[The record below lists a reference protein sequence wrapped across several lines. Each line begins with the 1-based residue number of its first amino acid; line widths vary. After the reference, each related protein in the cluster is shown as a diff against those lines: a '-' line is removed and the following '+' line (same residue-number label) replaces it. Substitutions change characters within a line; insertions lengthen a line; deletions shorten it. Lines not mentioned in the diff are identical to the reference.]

1 MNKLDRLLQFWRIRV
16 ASKSILPG
24 STVLDI
30 GCHKGEL
37 FMYLDSDLGT
47 GIGIDPGLEEEVIM
61 GRYSLYPGI
70 FPDDMTS
77 TDRFDVI
84 TVLATL
90 EHIPEQRLSSFVKSC
105 FFYLKRGG
113 LIIITVPSILTYRL
127 LPVLKA
133 IGIIEGMSLDELT
146 MLKPGDVPGLFP
158 TEQFQV
164 VTIKQF
170 QVRFNNLIVLS
181 RL

>member
-16 ASKSILPG
+16 ASKYILPG

-37 FMYLDSDLGT
+37 FMYLDSDLGA
-47 GIGIDPGLEEEVIM
+47 GIGIDPGLVEEVIKD
-61 GRYSLYPGI
+61 RYSLYPGI
-70 FPDDMTS
+70 FPEDMTS

-90 EHIPEQRLSSFVKSC
+90 EHIPEHKMSSFVKSC
-105 FFYLKRGG
+105 FDYLKKEG
-113 LIIITVPSILTYRL
+113 LLIITVPSKLTNAL

-133 IGIIEGMSLDELT
+133 IGIIEGMSLDKHT

-164 VTIKQF
+164 VEIEQF
-170 QVRFNNLIVLS
+170 QLRFNNLIVLS